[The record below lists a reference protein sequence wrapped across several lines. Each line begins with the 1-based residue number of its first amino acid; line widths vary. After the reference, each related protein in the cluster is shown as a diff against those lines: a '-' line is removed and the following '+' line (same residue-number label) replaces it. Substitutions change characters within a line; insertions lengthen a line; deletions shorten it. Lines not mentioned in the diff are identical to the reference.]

1 MEVTREHGSDV
12 EDEAGL
18 GHLLEPIAR
27 CLSERNPREGW
38 TCKGEAGNTA
48 DCGEPKLPPGVEL

>member
-1 MEVTREHGSDV
+1 MEVMHEHGSDV

-27 CLSERNPREGW
+27 CMSERNSREGW
-38 TCKGEAGNTA
+38 ACKGEAR
-48 DCGEPKLPPGVEL
+48 L